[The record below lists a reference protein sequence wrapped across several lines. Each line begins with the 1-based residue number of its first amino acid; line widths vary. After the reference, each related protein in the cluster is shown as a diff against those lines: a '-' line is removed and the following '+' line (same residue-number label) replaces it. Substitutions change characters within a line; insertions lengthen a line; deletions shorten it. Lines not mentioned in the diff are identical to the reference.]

1 MVNGLPQYPFAQPDA
16 QTFPLSV
23 ILNETR
29 TRSALV
35 DEYRVIPSAAEGFGR
50 EGLKM
55 TSAGP
60 ST

>member
-1 MVNGLPQYPFAQPDA
+1 MIFLQMVNGLPQYPFAQPDA

-35 DEYRVIPSAAEGFGR
+35 DEYGHPERSR
-50 EGLKM
+50 EDSVAK
-55 TSAGP
+55 A
-60 ST
+60 